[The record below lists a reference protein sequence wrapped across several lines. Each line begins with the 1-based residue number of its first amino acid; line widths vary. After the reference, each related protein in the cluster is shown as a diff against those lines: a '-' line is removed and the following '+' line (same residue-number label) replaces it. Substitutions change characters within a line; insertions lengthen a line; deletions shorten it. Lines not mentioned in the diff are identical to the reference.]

1 MNWNWFEFPLFRHS
15 KDSNPGKLSA
25 MSSPSSKMASP
36 AAWAGGTASRI
47 LRLGLSPLQ
56 AMMAMPTVL
65 LLVALA
71 AMLLRHPDV
80 PFYEIDRVAF
90 ILLVV
95 GVVGRALVTGQRF
108 WVVERATW
116 PMIGLTF
123 LAIASVIGQ
132 PFDNRTWCLLA
143 AKFVVPFTLFHL
155 AALIFREE
163 RRLELFEVFALIV
176 LAYLCFT
183 SIAFLVGAK
192 ALIFP
197 RFILDE
203 SLGYHVD
210 RARGPLL
217 QAVANGV
224 SLNLLGLLA
233 IHAFLR
239 KKIRGLKAA
248 TLLASLPLAIL
259 ATMTR
264 AVWLSFVISVGVL
277 IVRSRNR
284 KLRRVSIAVA
294 AMGILALLITLS
306 FDDQRR
312 ALTDR
317 LQESGP
323 LDFREAVYSGGWQ
336 MFLEKPITGWGVNQM
351 PAELAR
357 HVSGYKE
364 KELYPH
370 NTYLELLV
378 EHGIFGLMLY
388 VWLVWELLRLGR
400 SPVPENE
407 SSGFLNRQ
415 FHAMWPVL
423 LSVYLVNASVVVM
436 NYQFVNGLLF
446 VLAGMLAAQRR
457 RTTADLKCNPTH
469 HLKAMRTSAA

>member
-1 MNWNWFEFPLFRHS
+1 
-15 KDSNPGKLSA
+15 
-25 MSSPSSKMASP
+25 MSSLPWRIASP
-36 AAWAGGTASRI
+36 GRVQGVAWR
-47 LRLGLSPLQ
+47 GLSLVLRPLQ
-56 AMMAMPTVL
+56 MMIAAPSL
-65 LLVALA
+65 LFLAALT

-80 PFYEIDRVAF
+80 PFYEIDHVAF
-90 ILLVV
+90 VVLVLCAAAGALLT
-95 GVVGRALVTGQRF
+95 RRRL
-108 WVVERATW
+108 WVIRRATW

-123 LAIASVIGQ
+123 LAVASVIGE
-132 PFDNRTWCLLA
+132 PFDNRTWSLLA
-143 AKFVVPFTLFHL
+143 AKFIVPFTLFHL

-163 RRLELFEVFALIV
+163 RQLERFELFCLVV

-183 SIAFLVGAK
+183 SIAFMVGAH

-224 SLNLLGLLA
+224 SLNLLGILA
-233 IHAFLR
+233 LHAALR
-239 KKIRGLKAA
+239 KRSRGLKAA
-248 TLLASLPLAIL
+248 VLLASVPLAIL

-264 AVWLSFVISVGVL
+264 AVWLSFVVSVGVL
-277 IVRSRNR
+277 IFLSDNRNF
-284 KLRRVSIAVA
+284 RRGCVAVA
-294 AMGILALLITLS
+294 MVGTLGLLITLS
-306 FDDQRR
+306 FDEQRR

-323 LDFREAVYSGGWQ
+323 VDFREAVYAGGWQ
-336 MFLEKPITGWGVNQM
+336 MFLEKPITGWGINQM
-351 PAELAR
+351 PAELAK
-357 HVSGYKE
+357 HVSGYRE

-378 EHGIFGLMLY
+378 EHGVLGLALY
-388 VWLVWELLRLGR
+388 GWLMWELWKLGR
-400 SPVPENE
+400 FRVPRDELQ
-407 SSGFLNRQ
+407 GFLNRQ

-423 LSVYLVNASVVVM
+423 LGVYWVNASVVVM

-446 VLAGMLAAQRR
+446 TLAGMLAAQQSRALR
-457 RTTADLKCNPTH
+457 NSEPGRLHTVQ
-469 HLKAMRTSAA
+469 AAHGAAA